1 MMRLAMPVQLLRR
14 SPACLQPSTRS
25 CTSVRCTSAAL
36 TRSLATSSNA
46 DELVGWVIGNGGTVD
61 GVAVGR
67 EGQQGLGL
75 ISTQACAADD
85 QWSSSRAQ

>member
-1 MMRLAMPVQLLRR
+1 MMRLALPMQLLRR

-25 CTSVRCTSAAL
+25 CTSVRCTPTAP
-36 TRSLATSSNA
+36 TRSLATSSTA
-46 DELVGWVIGNGGTVD
+46 DELVDWVIGNGGTVD

-75 ISTQACAADD
+75 ISTQARAAHDW
-85 QWSSSRAQ
+85 WSSSRAR